1 MRVLARVAATLYLT
15 ALPAAVEAQAPAM
28 PACSKGASVNAALPA
43 TPVPGLAGGPVSFKV
58 VGQTGGA
65 TQAVA
70 VQGSYAYVGVGMQV
84 AVLDVSSPSAPR
96 RVGASDP
103 LGGDVLDIAIAGSLA
118 YVAAGGAGLF
128 VIDISN
134 PAAPGIVGA
143 YHAPGYAEGVAV
155 MKGYAYVADGP
166 AGLRIVNVTNP
177 AKPLEVAAAFK
188 LNYVFGVTLAGT
200 QAYMAAAGAGLLV
213 ADVSNPAS
221 PVEISRMNTPGYA
234 YGIAASGHIVYL
246 ADGWDGLRTVDVA
259 DPFHPKDMGSSQTPG
274 WAMSEAVSVA
284 LLYVA
289 NAGAGIRVM
298 DISSATAPRDLG
310 GLLFPQG
317 HAQRLAISGS
327 HVYVADRKAGLHIL
341 DASTPAQPVQVGA
354 YSPLGFAAGVA
365 VAGNYAYVGG
375 RLSDGMRV
383 IDLSIPSQPHEVG
396 TFPFDPASPNG
407 GAVVTAI
414 NGFVEVS
421 TAHTNYT
428 VDVSD
433 PAHPKGSEHGY
444 PFGTTR
450 NQVVHGGVLI
460 QANEWGLHL
469 VNISDPL
476 SPCELNFMNFRA
488 GDSLGG
494 GANDYGSPG
503 VQFATGVALSG
514 NLAYVAGGGLWI
526 VDVSDPRNPAKV
538 GEYDD
543 PGVGQPPQPPS
554 FNDVIIAGNFVYAI
568 GQSNAGAFIRV
579 VDITDPRH
587 PTARGSL
594 VVPPGATG
602 WGPSMAVAGNILYI
616 ADGGA
621 GLLAVD
627 VKNPDQPSLA
637 GRLSL
642 SGDAWS
648 VVADSRYVYVG
659 AEDGGLVVVQ
669 AAQGSSSPQ
678 AAASREDRT
687 AALHGSVSMVFPSG
701 TRPKAYTAP
710 AILSSV
716 QPRPHAQAS
725 AATCTVTSPA
735 DSGSAT
741 LRQCLQQAA
750 PGGVITFDPAAFPPK
765 SPAAIKPLSA
775 LPQLLA
781 GGLTIDASDAGV
793 VLDGSGT
800 PPGVDGLLIRSNGN
814 AIRGLQI
821 TGFSGNGI
829 NVGGASNNVVGGDR
843 SRGAGPSGQG
853 NVIYG
858 NGASGIQ
865 FGVGSPYDPV
875 CGCWTDS
882 TGNQVIGNYIGLDA
896 TGAKALGNGVD
907 GVTIQA
913 DGNTVGGPT
922 PAERNIISGNRTYDV
937 NISGTC
943 SRNTVIGNYIGTDA
957 AGRVSLSNGGS
968 WSVVVGGGA
977 QSNRIVGNVIAGDHE
992 QAGISLEDIGTS
1004 YNEVIGNYVGL
1015 DAGGTVSLGNGA
1027 LIALFQPFNKIGGKT
1042 PQERNLIRT
1051 NVSVSGT
1058 SDNVIIGNFFGLDA
1072 TGSQAVS
1079 SKFVGVQLQGRHN
1092 FVGGPGDGERNVL
1105 AGEVTMANG
1114 GTNNFIA
1121 GNYFGTDATGMVAL
1135 GNLFAGIYLDT
1146 AESNAIQGNQIV
1158 GNGYGITL
1166 ETGAN
1171 SNWLRSNRILQS
1183 AGIQVR
1189 GAGNRIEGNA
1199 LLKNSPNGTDAG
1211 QNNLWDNGRTG
1222 NYWSD
1227 YTGKDANGDGVGDT
1241 PYTVAPNGVDRYPLM
1256 ADPANQPAALVLS
1269 QSQLSFSFVVG
1280 GPAPAP
1286 QSVAIGNSGGGALS
1300 WTAVSNAVWLIVSP
1314 VSGAAPAGISVSVN
1328 PANLA
1333 AGTYTGSLV
1342 IASSTAANSPAT
1354 IGVVLTVALP
1364 PPPSI
1369 TSVFNAAG
1377 LQPGVSSSAWVSIV
1391 GANLSATTR
1400 TWTANDIKGG
1410 LLPTSLDGVDVKIDG
1425 RAAFVYY
1432 VSPTQINVLAPDDPT
1447 VGPVPVQVS
1456 NSAGKSNSATSD
1468 QREFAPALFTFLSTY
1483 AAAVHADGVY
1493 VGKPNLLPGADTRP
1507 AQPHET
1513 IILFGTGFGPTN
1525 PPLPASQV
1533 VTQAAVLANPITV
1546 RIGGIA
1552 ADVAFAGL
1560 TGSGLVQFNV
1570 TLPDLP
1576 DGDAPV
1582 VIEIA
1587 GVPTQAGVSIT
1598 VQR

>member
-1 MRVLARVAATLYLT
+1 
-15 ALPAAVEAQAPAM
+15 
-28 PACSKGASVNAALPA
+28 
-43 TPVPGLAGGPVSFKV
+43 
-58 VGQTGGA
+58 
-65 TQAVA
+65 
-70 VQGSYAYVGVGMQV
+70 VGV
-84 AVLDVSSPSAPR
+84 
-96 RVGASDP
+96 SDP
-103 LGGDVLDIAIAGSLA
+103 LAGDVRDIAIAGSMA
-118 YVAAGGAGLF
+118 YVAAGGAGLSI
-128 VIDISN
+128 IDITN
-134 PAAPGIVGA
+134 PATPRMVGTYSAPGF
-143 YHAPGYAEGVAV
+143 AEGVAV
-155 MKGYAYVADGP
+155 DNGYAYLADGP
-166 AGLRIVNVTNP
+166 GGLRVVNVTNP
-177 AKPLEVAAAFK
+177 AKPAEVSAVFN
-188 LNYVFGVTLAGT
+188 LNYVFGVALAGT
-200 QAYMAAAGAGLLV
+200 RAYLAAAGAGLLV

-221 PVEISRMNTPGYA
+221 PVEIARMSTPGFA
-234 YGIAASGHIVYL
+234 YGIAASGQTVYI
-246 ADGWDGLRTVDVA
+246 ADGWGGIRALDVS
-259 DPFHPKDMGSSQTPG
+259 DPFHPADRGAVPTPG
-274 WAMSEAVSVA
+274 WAMSAAVGGSQ
-284 LLYVA
+284 LYVA
-289 NAGAGIRVM
+289 DAGAGIRVM

-317 HAQRLAISGS
+317 HAQRLAVSGS
-327 HVYVADRKAGLHIL
+327 RVYVADRKAGLHVV
-341 DASTPAQPVQVGA
+341 DAATPAQLVQVGS

-375 RLSDGMRV
+375 HASDGMRV
-383 IDLSIPSQPHEVG
+383 IDLSSPSHPHEVG
-396 TFPFDPASPNG
+396 AFPFDPAAPLVG
-407 GAVVTAI
+407 TVVTAAS
-414 NGFVEVS
+414 NFVQVS
-421 TAHTNYT
+421 TDHTDYT

-433 PAHPKGSEHGY
+433 PAHPKGTEHGY

-450 NQVVHGGVLI
+450 NQLVQGGLMI

-469 VNISDPL
+469 INVSDPL

-494 GANDYGSPG
+494 GANDYGNPG

-514 NLAYVAGGGLWI
+514 NLAYVPGGGLWI
-526 VDVSDPRNPAKV
+526 VDISDPRNPAKV

-554 FNDVIIAGNFVYAI
+554 FNDVTIAGNIVYAI

-579 VDITDPRH
+579 VDITDPRR

-594 VVPPGATG
+594 IVPPGATG
-602 WGPSMAVAGNILYI
+602 WGPSMAVAGNILYV
-616 ADGGA
+616 ADGAA

-627 VKNPDQPSLA
+627 VSDPNHPSLA

-669 AAQGSSSPQ
+669 AAQGSPSTQ
-678 AAASREDRT
+678 AATRSEDR
-687 AALHGSVSMVFPSG
+687 AAAPHGSVSMVFSSG
-701 TRPKAYTAP
+701 ARPKAYTPP
-710 AILSSV
+710 AILSAA
-716 QPRPHAQAS
+716 QLRPHAPAS
-725 AATCTVTSPA
+725 GTACAVTSPA
-735 DSGSAT
+735 DSGSGT

-765 SPAAIKPLSA
+765 SPVAIKLLSA

-793 VLDGSGT
+793 ALDGSGT

-814 AIRGLQI
+814 AIRGLQV

-829 NVGGASNNVVGGDR
+829 NIGGASNNVVGGDR

-882 TGNQVIGNYIGLDA
+882 TDNQVIGNYIGLDA

-922 PAERNIISGNRTYDV
+922 RAERNTISGNRGSDV
-937 NISGTC
+937 RISGA
-943 SRNTVIGNYIGTDA
+943 NTGNTIIGNYIGTDA
-957 AGRVSLSNGGS
+957 AGRVSLSNGGY
-968 WSVVVGGGA
+968 WSVALEGGCWSNRVVGNVVVGNH
-977 QSNRIVGNVIAGDHE
+977 Q
-992 QAGISLEDIGTS
+992 QAGIALSDNGTS
-1004 YNEVIGNYVGL
+1004 YNEVIGNDVGL
-1015 DAGGTVSLGNGA
+1015 DASGTVPLGNGA

-1051 NVSVSGT
+1051 NVSVNGA

-1105 AGEVTMANG
+1105 AGEVTMATG
-1114 GTNNFIA
+1114 STDNFIA
-1121 GNYFGTDATGMVAL
+1121 GNYFGTDVTGTVAL

-1158 GNGYGITL
+1158 GSGYGITL
-1166 ETGAN
+1166 DTGAN
-1171 SNWLRSNRILQS
+1171 GNWLRANRILQNPA

-1189 GAGNRIEGNA
+1189 AARNRIEGNA
-1199 LLKNSPNGTDAG
+1199 LLKNRPNAADTGL
-1211 QNNLWDNGRTG
+1211 NNLWDNGRTG

-1227 YTGKDANGDGVGDT
+1227 YTGKDANGDGIGDT
-1241 PYTVAPNGVDRYPLM
+1241 PDAVAPNGVDRYPLM

-1280 GPAPAP
+1280 GPAPVP
-1286 QSVAIGNSGGGALS
+1286 QSVAIGNSGGAALF
-1300 WTAVSNAVWLIVSP
+1300 WTAASSAPWLIVSP
-1314 VSGAAPAGISVSVN
+1314 GSGAAPAGLSVSVN
-1328 PANLA
+1328 AANLA

-1342 IASSTAANSPAT
+1342 IASPAATNGPIT
-1354 IGVVLTVALP
+1354 IRVSLTITVP

-1377 LQPGVSSSAWVSIV
+1377 LQPGVSSSEWVSIM

-1400 TWTANDIKGG
+1400 TWTPNDIVGG
-1410 LLPTSLDGVDVKIDG
+1410 LLPTSLDGVNVKIDG
-1425 RAAFVYY
+1425 RAAYVYY

-1447 VGPVPVQVS
+1447 QGPVSVQVS
-1456 NSAGKSNSATSD
+1456 NSAGISNSLTADKRDVS
-1468 QREFAPALFTFLSTY
+1468 PALFTFVLTY
-1483 AAAVHADGVY
+1483 VAAVHADGVY
-1493 VGKPNLLPGADTRP
+1493 VGRPNLLPGADTRP
-1507 AQPHET
+1507 AQPGET
-1513 IILFGTGFGPTN
+1513 IVLFGTGFGPTN

-1546 RIGGIA
+1546 RIGGLA

-1576 DGDAPV
+1576 DGDASV

-1587 GVPTQAGVSIT
+1587 GVSTQAGVSMT